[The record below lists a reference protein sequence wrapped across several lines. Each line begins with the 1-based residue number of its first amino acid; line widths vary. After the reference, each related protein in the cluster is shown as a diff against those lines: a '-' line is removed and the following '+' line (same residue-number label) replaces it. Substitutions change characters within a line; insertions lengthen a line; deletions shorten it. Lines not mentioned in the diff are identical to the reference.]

1 MESSGGWQF
10 WLDDNGS
17 VRQFMVAEPDEIKAR
32 QFLRKRQLTGKI
44 LSRKMVPE
52 DIIQIMKMKPCDVCE
67 WVAATIQGEVLPV
80 ATPT

>member
-10 WLDDNGS
+10 WLEDSGR

-32 QFLRKRQLTGKI
+32 EWLRKKQPKGNI

-52 DIIQIMKMKPCDVCE
+52 IVIQILKMNPGELCE
-67 WVAATIQGEVLPV
+67 WVASTESDVIPV
-80 ATPT
+80 ETPT

>member
-10 WLDDNGS
+10 WLEDGGC

-32 QFLRKRQLTGKI
+32 QCLRKNQPNGKI

-52 DIIQIMKMKPCDVCE
+52 SVIQMLRMKPAELCE
-67 WVAATIQGEVLPV
+67 WVANTRADIPSLS
-80 ATPT
+80 

>member
-10 WLDDNGS
+10 WLEDSGC

-32 QFLRKRQLTGKI
+32 ECLRKKQPRRNI
-44 LSRKMVPE
+44 LSRKIVPE
-52 DIIQIMKMKPCDVCE
+52 NVIQILKMKSGELCE
-67 WVAATIQGEVLPV
+67 WVASMQSGVIPV